1 MKSLEPVKPA
11 EGRLNEVFS
20 VLSAQVEDRDGA
32 LWVSG
37 LAVQEVDGPPD
48 PPDPP
53 DPPQEPGELVISWSS
68 WPMTRQR
75 EEVTRIGPTALATL
89 QAYIP
94 NGGAELR
101 IGKIYTAIYAHDG
114 NPWADNVIF
123 GLVQVRRTANGLQVR
138 LRDGTG
144 EPPATATPW
153 QPFELDGEQPYN
165 ATFILDLANRRA
177 ALSVNNSEWIR
188 GRSEWPADA
197 ASVVTFQVGHD
208 DTSGGKDKDAP
219 WPDGTTGASFSVWT
233 DAIDDLK
240 DAYFPWD
247 GETELAEVLVLG
259 SVPLPSKRSASVSGD
274 PEAGIHPWVSEF
286 RLEYLTGPWT
296 IHPGETGHL
305 TPNERAQIAGQL
317 VARAPA
323 WRRRNY
329 ALSIRMLQGDRP
341 RYTVADVVE
350 MFPSSTSVPAV
361 IFGEA
366 WDMPGDEV
374 MDAKLV
380 KLWPSLQGA
389 FLVDALAVADGSF
402 SAEDFSDV
410 AEAIM
415 RRALRLDLDA
425 ERDTPLTRWWAAQ
438 KRKSSASS

>member
-1 MKSLEPVKPA
+1 MRSLEPVKPA
-11 EGRLNEVFS
+11 EGKLNEVFS

-53 DPPQEPGELVISWSS
+53 WEGAVISWSS

-89 QAYIP
+89 RAYIP
-94 NGGAELR
+94 NGGADLR

-123 GLVQVRRTANGLQVR
+123 GLVQVRRTTKGLQVR

-153 QPFELDGEQPYN
+153 QSFELDGEEPYN

-177 ALSVNNSEWIR
+177 ALSVNKSEWIR

-233 DAIDDLK
+233 DAIDELR
-240 DAYFPWD
+240 DAYFPWEGEDELNDMLARGREAD
-247 GETELAEVLVLG
+247 GA
-259 SVPLPSKRSASVSGD
+259 KRKRDTIVSGD
-274 PEAGIHPWVSEF
+274 PGASIHPWVGEF
-286 RLEYLTGPWT
+286 RLAYLTGPWT
-296 IHPGETGHL
+296 VHPGAPGRL
-305 TPNERAQIAGQL
+305 TPDQKAQIAGQL
-317 VARAPA
+317 VAAAPA
-323 WRRRNY
+323 WKRMEY
-329 ALSIRMLQGDRP
+329 ALDILRLQGDRP
-341 RYTVADVVE
+341 RYTFADVEE
-350 MFPSSTSVPAV
+350 MFPSSTNVPAV

-374 MDAKLV
+374 MGAKLG

-410 AEAIM
+410 AEALM

>member
-1 MKSLEPVKPA
+1 MRSLEPVKPA
-11 EGRLNEVFS
+11 EGKLNEVFS

-53 DPPQEPGELVISWSS
+53 WEGAVISWSS

-94 NGGAELR
+94 NGGADLR

-123 GLVQVRRTANGLQVR
+123 GLVQVRRTTSGLQVR

-144 EPPATATPW
+144 APPATATPW
-153 QPFELDGEQPYN
+153 QSFELDGEKPYN

-177 ALSVNNSEWIR
+177 ALSVNKSEWIR

-233 DAIDDLK
+233 DAIDELR

-247 GETELAEVLVLG
+247 GETELNDMLARGREADG
-259 SVPLPSKRSASVSGD
+259 AKRKRDAMVSGD
-274 PEAGIHPWVSEF
+274 PGESIHPWVGEF
-286 RLEYLTGPWT
+286 RLAYLTGPWT
-296 IHPGETGHL
+296 VHLGTTGRL
-305 TPNERAQIAGQL
+305 TPDQKAQIAGQL
-317 VARAPA
+317 VAAAPA
-323 WRRRNY
+323 WKRREY
-329 ALSIRMLQGDRP
+329 ALDILRLQGDRP
-341 RYTVADVVE
+341 RYTAEDVEE
-350 MFPSSTSVPAV
+350 MFAPSARVHEVVPDDIKDGV
-361 IFGEA
+361 N
-366 WDMPGDEV
+366 WVMPGDEV
-374 MDAKLV
+374 MRASLGA
-380 KLWPSLQGA
+380 LWPRLLGPYLMQGWVEA
-389 FLVDALAVADGSF
+389 DTVD
-402 SAEDFSDV
+402 DV
-410 AEAIM
+410 WAIAEAYL
-415 RRALRLDLDA
+415 RHTLRLDLN
-425 ERDTPLTRWWAAQ
+425 EGRLTPLTRWWAAQ
-438 KRKSSASS
+438 KRKTSASS